1 MNWKDPDLKNHSLNI
16 KKLGFIGCGNM
27 ASAIIRGLVDHGFPA
42 SHICASNP
50 NPEKL
55 EQLSI
60 EAKIHT
66 TINNQEVVEFSDNL
80 ILAVKPQVMP
90 KVCQQIKELD
100 LSDKLIISVAAGL
113 TTGKITEYLNQNV
126 SIIRAMPNTPATIS
140 KGATGLFANLC
151 CSEEQKERA
160 ESIFKVIGVTEW
172 VDSETLIDV
181 VTAISGSSPAYIF
194 LFIESMVEQ
203 AVKSGLEQSV
213 ARNLATQAVLGAA
226 ELAKSEIQ
234 TPLTQLRQNV
244 TSPNGTTAAAI
255 DSFEQNDFS
264 NIIKQAVTAAI
275 ARGKELGEQA

>member
-1 MNWKDPDLKNHSLNI
+1 
-16 KKLGFIGCGNM
+16 
-27 ASAIIRGLVDHGFPA
+27 
-42 SHICASNP
+42 
-50 NPEKL
+50 
-55 EQLSI
+55 LSI